1 MEAGSSKMAN
11 QSSMLRRLVLAAV
24 LGGVMA
30 AGRPAPAG
38 PAGGQS
44 VAGADSGVSTTAGGG
59 AGSLSPPDTAGSGAG
74 DSALPLGSAPAEPG
88 GPGLTAVPPGL
99 EAALRPWPFG
109 VGESLKFSI
118 QYGPIKAGTAVLAV
132 EGVERVGER
141 DCYRLAST
149 AQSHAIFSA
158 FYKVRDRVVSFVD
171 VQKLLTRRT
180 TKSLNEKDY
189 HVEQA
194 IDWDQEMGRL
204 AYEDGSTIEFMPGAR
219 DVLGAL
225 YYVRTLPLEVGASIP
240 VPAHDNKKS
249 YPLVINVLAAE
260 RIDTPVGRFDC
271 LVVEPKLLSDG
282 LFRRSGSLKVWVTN
296 DEERLPVM
304 MQSAVKVGAISAI
317 LVELKRGDR
326 AAPPLGFHVN

>member
-1 MEAGSSKMAN
+1 
-11 QSSMLRRLVLAAV
+11 
-24 LGGVMA
+24 
-30 AGRPAPAG
+30 
-38 PAGGQS
+38 
-44 VAGADSGVSTTAGGG
+44 
-59 AGSLSPPDTAGSGAG
+59 
-74 DSALPLGSAPAEPG
+74 
-88 GPGLTAVPPGL
+88 
-99 EAALRPWPFG
+99 
-109 VGESLKFSI
+109 
-118 QYGPIKAGTAVLAV
+118 VLAV
-132 EGVERVGER
+132 EGIERVGER

-180 TKSLNEKDY
+180 TKNLNEKDY

-194 IDWDQEMGRL
+194 IDWDQEAGQL
-204 AYEDGSTIEFMPGAR
+204 VYGDGSSIDFMPGAR

-271 LVVEPKLLSDG
+271 LVVEPKLQSDG
-282 LFRRSGSLKVWVTN
+282 LFRRSGSLKVWLTD

-326 AAPPLGFHVN
+326 SGPPLGFHVN